1 VGVTPT
7 ATPPYRIETERLVI
21 RCYDPRDAPLL
32 KAAIDTSVE
41 HLSEWMPW
49 ARLEPQALEQKVQL
63 LRTFRGQFDHD
74 ENYVYGIF
82 ARDESEL
89 LGGSGFHKRSN
100 DGSLEIG
107 YWVAAGAIGRGIAT
121 ETTAVQTR
129 AGFELCGLERVDVQ
143 IDPLNERSLKIP
155 RKLGFMEEGV
165 LRRRLDPGVD
175 GEPRR
180 DSMVFTMLREELA
193 DSPCLAYDYV
203 AYDAA
208 GNRLPCPKR
217 PRPVSDTRTKA

>member
-32 KAAIDTSVE
+32 KAAMDVSVE

-49 ARLEPQALEQKVQL
+49 ARLEPQTLEQKVQL

-82 ARDESEL
+82 SRDESEL

-107 YWVAAGAIGRGIAT
+107 YWVAAGAIGQGIAT
-121 ETTAVQTR
+121 EATAVQTR
-129 AGFELCGLERVDVQ
+129 AGFELCGLDRVDVQ

-155 RKLGFMEEGV
+155 RKLGFTEEGV
-165 LRRRLDPGVD
+165 LRRRLDPGAD

-180 DSMVFTMLREELA
+180 DGMMFTMLHEELA
-193 DSPCLAYDYV
+193 GSPCLAYDYV

-208 GNRLPCPKR
+208 GNRLP
-217 PRPVSDTRTKA
+217 